1 MSENNTQPT
10 LQEQIAQLTA
20 ENAALKAKTAR
31 KLTLKVS
38 EKGALSLYGINSQF
52 PVTLYKEQWVK
63 VLGMAEEIKAFIAA
77 NDAKLTVKTPKA

>member
-10 LQEQIAQLTA
+10 LQEQIEQLQA

-52 PVTLYKEQWVK
+52 PVTLYKEQWAK